1 MSVAGP
7 IRSLLQQQDKA
18 LYQVKKKIK
27 EQGAKQVGKVKEKLP
42 STQEIKDKFKSE
54 ASAAL
59 CSANGL
65 KKSQKNYNK
74 IKKLLNTL
82 KKVVEGATKALKK
95 IKEICD
101 KIMAAIQKILSICGK
116 LAALVGVLGTVI
128 SVAKVVLLGLGS
140 VMAPPPTGGVLIA
153 PGTAI
158 FLKDK
163 LDAAKGLIGGI
174 KGVVA
179 TIPKLLERYTGKA
192 LKYIGYIAA
201 AIVALAAIKNIINFI
216 IGLLETLF
224 LGQLSSCAAFN
235 ENDDTTD
242 NDGNVQT
249 NNNGLPGTDGNSG
262 TGIPGWV
269 LISNGNNPS
278 SIPSP
283 GSSTSPTE
291 LPPNPESPFTSDNGD
306 IWQFNPGGQTA
317 ADFLNNIGF
326 TQQAIED
333 GADPFD
339 YSDDL
344 ADYYEEQLNILTLRG
359 NSEIIEKVY
368 NANFQML
375 GYRRYKV

>member
-42 STQEIKDKFKSE
+42 STQEIKDKFKPE
-54 ASAAL
+54 ANATT
-59 CSANGL
+59 CSINGL
-65 KKSQKNYNK
+65 KKSQKNYDK
-74 IKKLLNTL
+74 LKKLLNTL

-269 LISNGNNPS
+269 LVSNGNNPS

-283 GSSTSPTE
+283 GSSTSP
-291 LPPNPESPFTSDNGD
+291 
-306 IWQFNPGGQTA
+306 
-317 ADFLNNIGF
+317 
-326 TQQAIED
+326 
-333 GADPFD
+333 
-339 YSDDL
+339 
-344 ADYYEEQLNILTLRG
+344 
-359 NSEIIEKVY
+359 
-368 NANFQML
+368 
-375 GYRRYKV
+375 